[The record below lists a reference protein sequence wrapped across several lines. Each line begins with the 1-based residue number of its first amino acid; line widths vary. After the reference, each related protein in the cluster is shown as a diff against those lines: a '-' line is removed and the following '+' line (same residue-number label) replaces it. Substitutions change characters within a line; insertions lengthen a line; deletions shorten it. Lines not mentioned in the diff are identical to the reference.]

1 MGLLPPPAPLIL
13 LSDVPGTNQTV
24 PCTLTPQSSTPVPS
38 TRTPNWSLR
47 LWETRR
53 PCRREK
59 VGPTPPRPT
68 TAPQPRENEA
78 KTLVHYFS

>member
-13 LSDVPGTNQTV
+13 LSVVPGTNQTV
-24 PCTLTPQSSTPVPS
+24 PCTLTPQSSTQVPS

-47 LWETRR
+47 PWETRR

-59 VGPTPPRPT
+59 VAPPRLPT
-68 TAPQPRENEA
+68 TPQPRENEA
-78 KTLVHYFS
+78 KTLDNYFN

>member
-24 PCTLTPQSSTPVPS
+24 PCTLTPQSLTPVPS

-59 VGPTPPRPT
+59 VGPPPPPPSPGRMKLKPSLIT
-68 TAPQPRENEA
+68 SVNQ
-78 KTLVHYFS
+78 L